1 MAYNLF
7 LDDYRKPMSLKTTLA
22 WDTVKN
28 YNEFVNIIKSRGLPD
43 FISFDHD
50 LADAHYTTM
59 NGHTE
64 IDYSKA
70 TEKTGFHCAQFLIDY
85 CMEKGLTLPKYNVH
99 SMNPVGKE
107 NILKLLESFEKH
119 QRKEKYE
126 AENTKTDSQ
135 SD

>member
-1 MAYNLF
+1 MMNYKLF
-7 LDDYRKPMSLKTTLA
+7 IDDERFPVGYDWEIARSSFEAKLVCIDLGM
-22 WDTVKN
+22 
-28 YNEFVNIIKSRGLPD
+28 PD

-107 NILKLLESFEKH
+107 NILRLLESFEKH